1 MKKNIKKFIFG
12 SILSLS
18 VCVGGFNAFAQTKEE
33 YLNDFLD
40 NVYTVMLE
48 RESDPEGKEYW
59 KNKILSEEIG
69 ILDFLNQI
77 LDQDE
82 FEKLQDSP
90 EDFITK
96 NYTLLVNR
104 EPDEEGFNYWLG
116 RIGQDSNKSEKLNLI
131 NEMAHSQEFM
141 GKVNELGILFK
152 KVVVEPTPPPV
163 ENKPEELTE
172 LDIFIKDAYQYLL
185 GRESDSDGFNYW
197 KGQLTSKNQGA
208 LDLINNFIALD
219 EFKARNLNDK
229 QFIGAIYEVLFNR
242 EADGEGLNYWNS
254 IYQKDKS
261 SNRMKNIVLEIADDT
276 EFLTRIKS
284 MGVILKKI
292 DVNLFYSELLT
303 SKNDVRAITSSQLSE
318 IKKGM
323 SFFDIIV
330 KLGRTRNV
338 SNVQGV
344 NIAKYIVDKKEF
356 YFIFSDPSATYQ
368 YDPMEVLKSQK

>member
-1 MKKNIKKFIFG
+1 MEKNIKKFIFG

-18 VCVGGFNAFAQTKEE
+18 VCVVGVNAFAQTKDE

-82 FEKLQDSP
+82 FEKLQDSS

-104 EPDEEGFNYWLG
+104 APDEEGFNYWLG
-116 RIGQDSNKSEKLNLI
+116 RIGQDRNKDEKLNLI
-131 NEMAHSQEFM
+131 NEMAYSQEFM

-152 KVVVEPTPPPV
+152 KVIVEPRPPV
-163 ENKPEELTE
+163 ENKPEELIE
-172 LDIFIKDAYQYLL
+172 LDIFIKDAYQHLL
-185 GRESDSDGFNYW
+185 GRESDLDGFNYW

-219 EFKARNLNDK
+219 EFKVRNLNDT
-229 QFIGAIYEVLFNR
+229 QFISIIYEVLFNR
-242 EADGEGLNYWNS
+242 EADSEGLNYWNS

-276 EFLTRIKS
+276 EFLTRIKN
-284 MGVILKKI
+284 MGIILKKI
-292 DVNLFYSELLT
+292 DLNLFYSELLT
-303 SKNDVRAITSSQLSE
+303 SKNDVRVITSSQLSE

-338 SNVQGV
+338 SNVEGV

-368 YDPMEVLKSQK
+368 YDPMEVLKS